1 MERNRELWQATAALG
16 LGRERRMRLYNTL
29 TRRLEDFAPLDG
41 RIVRMYTCGPTVYDV
56 AHIGNL
62 RTFLFSDLLART
74 LAFLGWEVRN
84 VMNITDVDDKT
95 IAGARS
101 KGVSLHEFTRTYER
115 LFFEDLHT
123 MGIRPAWKYPRATEH
138 IPEMLDLIQ
147 TLIEKGHAYVRE
159 GSVYFDISTFPRYG
173 ALSGVSATTEQAY
186 SRLEADEYERD
197 DVRDF
202 ALWKAAKPDEP
213 TWESPWGP
221 GRPGWHIEC
230 SVMSTKYLGT
240 TLDIHVGGV
249 DLIFP
254 HHENEIAQTEAATGE
269 KFVRFWVHVE
279 HLLVDGQKMSKSLGN
294 FYTLRDLIARG
305 FQPKAV
311 RHQLMT
317 AHYRKQ
323 LNFTLDGLAQSTAAV
338 FRLWDFMDRLQEVQR
353 EGEASDET
361 AGEVAQAERDFEAA
375 LRDDVN
381 IPEALGVVFDLV
393 KTINPR
399 LARGALTRGD
409 AQAVLVFLTRADDV
423 LGIMEHDRGA
433 LDAEVERLIAQRDEA
448 RKARDF
454 ARADEIRAELANR
467 GIILEDTPH
476 GTRWRRSFDAG

>member
-1 MERNRELWQATAALG
+1 MK
-16 LGRERRMRLYNTL
+16 LYNTL
-29 TRRLEDFAPLDG
+29 TRRPEDFEPLDG

-62 RTFLFSDLLART
+62 RTFVFSDLLART

-95 IAGARS
+95 IAGAQAR
-101 KGVSLHEFTRTYER
+101 GLTLREYTQTYEQ
-115 LFFEDLHT
+115 LFFEDLRT
-123 MGIRPAWKYPRATEH
+123 IGIRPAWKYPRATEH
-138 IPEMLDLIQ
+138 ISDMIRLAQ
-147 TLIEKGHAYVRE
+147 TLVEKGHAYVRE

-173 ALSGVSATTEQAY
+173 ALSGVSATAGQVY
-186 SRLEADEYERD
+186 SRLEADEYDRD

-202 ALWKAAKPDEP
+202 ALWKAARPGEP
-213 TWESPWGP
+213 SWDSPWGP

-230 SVMSTKYLGT
+230 SVMSTKYLGN

-249 DLIFP
+249 DLVFP

-269 KFVRFWVHVE
+269 SFVRFWVHVE

-305 FQPKAV
+305 YEPKAI

-323 LNFTLDGLAQSTAAV
+323 LNFTLDGLAQSTAAI
-338 FRLWDFMDRLQEVQR
+338 FRLWDFADRLEEVGR
-353 EGEASDET
+353 EGEISDET
-361 AGEVAQAERDFEAA
+361 ADVISTAERDFEAA

-381 IPEALGVVFDLV
+381 VPGALAVVFDLV
-393 KTINPR
+393 RAVNPR
-399 LARGALTRGD
+399 LARDETTQGD
-409 AQAVLVFLTRADDV
+409 AQAVLGFLKRADDV

-433 LDAEVERLIAQRDEA
+433 LDADVERLIAERDQA

-454 ARADEIRAELANR
+454 DRADRIRAELANR

-476 GTRWRRSFDAG
+476 GTRWRRSFDVG

>member
-1 MERNRELWQATAALG
+1 MK
-16 LGRERRMRLYNTL
+16 LYNTL

-41 RIVRMYTCGPTVYDV
+41 RTVRMYTCGPTVYDV

-101 KGVSLHEFTRTYER
+101 KGLSLREFTQAYEQ
-115 LFFEDLHT
+115 LFFEDLRT
-123 MGIRPAWKYPRATEH
+123 IGIRPAWRYPRATEH
-138 IPEMLDLIQ
+138 IPEMIRLAQI
-147 TLIEKGHAYVRE
+147 LIEKGHAYVRE

-173 ALSGVSATTEQAY
+173 ALSGVSPTAQQTF

-213 TWESPWGP
+213 SWDSPWGA

-230 SVMSTKYLGT
+230 SVMSTKYLGN

-294 FYTLRDLIARG
+294 FYTLRDLTARG
-305 FQPKAV
+305 YDPRAI

-323 LNFTLDGLAQSTAAV
+323 LNFTLEGLAQSTAAV
-338 FRLWDFMDRLQEVQR
+338 FRLWDFLDRLQEVRR
-353 EGEASDET
+353 EGKVSDQT
-361 AGEVAQAERDFEAA
+361 AAEVAEAERDFEAA

-381 IPEALGVVFDLV
+381 IPAALAVVFDLV
-393 KTINPR
+393 KAINPR
-399 LARGALTRGD
+399 LAGGTLTSGD
-409 AQAVLVFLTRADDV
+409 AQAVVAFLRRADDV

-433 LDAEVERLIAQRDEA
+433 LDADVERLIAERDAA

-454 ARADEIRAELANR
+454 DRADRIRAELANR

-476 GTRWRRSFDAG
+476 GTRWRRSFEVG

>member
-1 MERNRELWQATAALG
+1 MK
-16 LGRERRMRLYNTL
+16 LYNTL

-41 RIVRMYTCGPTVYDV
+41 RTVRMYTCGPTVYDV

-62 RTFLFSDLLART
+62 RTFVFSDLLART

-95 IAGARS
+95 IAGARA
-101 KGVSLHEFTRTYER
+101 KGVSLREFTQAYEQ
-115 LFFEDLHT
+115 LFFEDLRT
-123 MGIRPAWKYPRATEH
+123 IGILPAWKYPRATEH
-138 IPEMLDLIQ
+138 IPDMIRLAQ
-147 TLIEKGHAYVRE
+147 TLVEKGHAYVRE

-173 ALSGVSATTEQAY
+173 ALSGVSPAAEHAY

-213 TWESPWGP
+213 SWDSPWGP

-230 SVMSTKYLGT
+230 SVMSTKYLGN
-240 TLDIHVGGV
+240 TLDVHVGGV

-294 FYTLRDLIARG
+294 FYTLRDLTARG
-305 FQPKAV
+305 FEPKAI

-323 LNFTLDGLAQSTAAV
+323 LNFTLEGLAQSTSAV
-338 FRLWDFMDRLQEVQR
+338 FRLWDFLDRLEEVAR
-353 EGEASDET
+353 EGGVSDET
-361 AGEVAQAERDFEAA
+361 AAEVAKAERDFEAA

-381 IPEALGVVFDLV
+381 IPEALAVVFELV
-393 KTINPR
+393 RAINPR
-399 LARGALTRGD
+399 LARDALTCGD
-409 AQAVLVFLTRADDV
+409 ARVVLAFLERADHV
-423 LGIMEHDRGA
+423 LGIMEHDKGA
-433 LDAEVERLIAQRDEA
+433 LDADVERLIAERDEA
-448 RKARDF
+448 RRARDF
-454 ARADEIRAELANR
+454 DRADRIRAELASR

-476 GTRWRRSFDAG
+476 GTRWRRCFDGG

>member
-1 MERNRELWQATAALG
+1 MK
-16 LGRERRMRLYNTL
+16 LYNTL

-41 RIVRMYTCGPTVYDV
+41 RTVRMYTCGPTVYDV

-62 RTFLFSDLLART
+62 RTFVFSDLLART

-95 IAGARS
+95 IAGARA
-101 KGVSLHEFTRTYER
+101 KGVSLREFTQTYEQ
-115 LFFEDLHT
+115 LFFEDLRT
-123 MGIRPAWKYPRATEH
+123 MGILPAWKYPRATEH
-138 IPEMLDLIQ
+138 ISDMIRLAE
-147 TLIEKGHAYVRE
+147 TLVEKGHAYVRE

-173 ALSGVSATTEQAY
+173 ALSGVSPAAEQAY

-213 TWESPWGP
+213 SWDSPWGP

-230 SVMSTKYLGT
+230 SVMSTKYLGN

-249 DLIFP
+249 DLVFP

-294 FYTLRDLIARG
+294 FYTLRDLTARG
-305 FQPKAV
+305 FEPKAI

-323 LNFTLDGLAQSTAAV
+323 LNFTLEGLAQSTSAV
-338 FRLWDFMDRLQEVQR
+338 FRLWDFLDRLEEVAR
-353 EGEASDET
+353 EGEVSNET
-361 AGEVAQAERDFEAA
+361 AAEVVKAERDFEAA

-381 IPEALGVVFDLV
+381 IPEALAVVFELV
-393 KTINPR
+393 RAVNPR
-399 LARGALTRGD
+399 LARDALTRSD
-409 AQAVLVFLTRADDV
+409 AQGVLAFLKRADDV

-433 LDAEVERLIAQRDEA
+433 LDADVERLIAEREAA

-454 ARADEIRAELANR
+454 DRADRIRAELANR

-476 GTRWRRSFDAG
+476 GTRWRRCFDSG